1 MTTDNSKQPENGP
14 KTQTPEQLENPI
26 KPKVATEARFWPMP
40 KGFVNMD
47 EQEEAEPHIFVG
59 GVRAPAPKK

>member
-14 KTQTPEQLENPI
+14 RTQTPEQLENPI

-40 KGFVNMD
+40 KGCVNRD
-47 EQEEAEPHIFVG
+47 GLPEAEPHIFVG
-59 GVRAPAPKK
+59 GVRVPPRQK

>member
-1 MTTDNSKQPENGP
+1 MTTSSSKQPENQP
-14 KTQTPEQLENPI
+14 TTYASEQPETPT
-26 KPKVATEARFWPMP
+26 KPAVPTKARLWPMP
-40 KGFVNMD
+40 PGFVNMD